1 MPHKLLAARYNCSTH
16 MVSRVVNNSFRIPDN
31 VETDDDHF
39 DVSEDNDQPKDFE
52 SFFETISQRVSA
64 IFSMH

>member
-1 MPHKLLAARYNCSTH
+1 

-52 SFFETISQRVSA
+52 SFFESISHRVSVTISV
-64 IFSMH
+64 H